1 MSRPGLLERLDDR
14 LNPIVVKELRQAVQG
29 RFVTV
34 VLLLF
39 LFVQLVVLGLY
50 LLLNEV
56 GARPDDLEAQHGRA
70 AFTILQAILLGTCMI
85 FLPLYAGVRLGAER
99 SDTNVDLLFIS
110 TLRPRAI
117 ISGKLWAAL
126 VLALVIFSACAPF
139 MTFTYLLRG
148 LDLFSI
154 LLVLGIDFAAVVVAV
169 QMAIFLASVPGHWL
183 IKALIGL
190 IGLGALIII
199 CTYTV
204 IGTVALL
211 SFFSVSSLADSL
223 NFWVVLSC
231 CVAGGVTATGLFF
244 TWSVALISPPSANR
258 ALPSRLFLLAAWL
271 GSGAVFVGW
280 QVLAPEWYDLVSVW
294 AIGMAGLCCLQV
306 IIAINER
313 EQWTPR
319 VGRTIPGPWPL
330 RVPAFLVYSGAA
342 GGLTFAVL
350 LFVATW
356 LGAGGAVRL
365 RYDAL
370 EPPGAYGVVISRVYQ
385 HYQTVFAILWMIGLY
400 TWAYAMTAVLLRRLS
415 GRRVRVVDTWILM
428 IFLVAIGSALP
439 LLLSVAFLG
448 RTPDFYRQYYWYLT
462 NPGSAAVAAGE
473 PPGMGP
479 VNAFAWFVTV
489 WALLVTAVNALWYVR
504 QVLRFR
510 PYVSVASVVKAPPVP
525 VTAAEMDT
533 TRTAT

>member
-39 LFVQLVVLGLY
+39 LFVQLIVLGAY

-56 GARPDDLEAQHGRA
+56 GARPDDLEAQHGRT
-70 AFTILQAILLGTCMI
+70 AFTILQGILLATCMI
-85 FLPLYAGVRLGAER
+85 FLPLYTGVRLGAER

-148 LDLFSI
+148 LDIFSI
-154 LLVLGIDFAAVVVAV
+154 LIVLGIDFAAVVVAV

-190 IGLGALIII
+190 MGLGVLILLCI
-199 CTYTV
+199 YTV
-204 IGTVALL
+204 AGTVALL
-211 SFFSVSSLADSL
+211 TFFSVSSLADSPT
-223 NFWVVLSC
+223 FWMVLSC
-231 CVAGGVTATGLFF
+231 CVAGGLTATGLFF
-244 TWSVALISPPSANR
+244 TWSVALVSPPSANR
-258 ALPSRLFLLAAWL
+258 ALSSRLFLLAAWL
-271 GSGAVFVGW
+271 GSGAVCAVWQLYLPGDVG
-280 QVLAPEWYDLVSVW
+280 LVGIW
-294 AIGMAGLCCLQV
+294 AMTMSCLCFLQV

-319 VGRTIPGPWPL
+319 VARTIPRFELL
-330 RVPAFLVYSGAA
+330 RLPAFLVYSGAA
-342 GGLTFAVL
+342 GGLAYAVL
-350 LFVATW
+350 LFGLTW
-356 LGAGGAVRL
+356 AAVFVGQELLPGLRWPARFGGGRPFDPYWELFRILG
-365 RYDAL
+365 
-370 EPPGAYGVVISRVYQ
+370 I
-385 HYQTVFAILWMIGLY
+385 IGLY

-428 IFLVAIGSALP
+428 VFLVAIGSAVP
-439 LLLSVAFLG
+439 LLLSVAVLG
-448 RTPDFYRQYYWYLT
+448 RTPDFYTQYYWYLT
-462 NPGSAAVAAGE
+462 NPGSAAVAVAEFRGIGTERYFFVFAGVWAALAT
-473 PPGMGP
+473 G
-479 VNAFAWFVTV
+479 VNAVWF
-489 WALLVTAVNALWYVR
+489 VR

-510 PYVSVASVVKAPPVP
+510 PYVSVATVIKAPPPPVP
-525 VTAAEMDT
+525 ADAMDT
-533 TRTAT
+533 TRTATP